1 MLLLAVSAAVPLCW
15 CCRWRTWL
23 LAAGYWLLGP
33 LDEMQGCTSVFC
45 SPAFSSL
52 FPIVPVLSS
61 EARMPLPGAARAAAT
76 SAKSEFAMAV
86 GAFTQGSLS
95 TAAVATWT
103 THIYELRTLCDSPQC
118 LDPVRNSP

>member
-1 MLLLAVSAAVPLCW
+1 
-15 CCRWRTWL
+15 
-23 LAAGYWLLGP
+23 
-33 LDEMQGCTSVFC
+33 
-45 SPAFSSL
+45 
-52 FPIVPVLSS
+52 VPVLSS